1 MTDRVRVMLWCTTC
15 VPGLQLPLFAA
26 RAGGVFEKYG
36 LEVEFVDPVP
46 PRDMTL
52 EGLSVRVNAVG
63 AGVADFAVTGIAY
76 LLAAQAAANASLGV
90 RFVTTFHQRSP
101 IAGIVPA
108 SSDVH
113 RPADLQD
120 KLTAAHGLSW
130 MVHEYEAA
138 LAHTGIEP
146 GPMVDA
152 NDGPYAA
159 RSLERGEAEV
169 SPAWVDTIPSI
180 QRGGETAF
188 RAVPLDVQVYATGL
202 LASDDV
208 PDELAARMT
217 DAATEGVALQRARPQ
232 VGIDVYHRHY
242 PKASKNDL
250 RLAWSMY
257 APNGPS
263 EEATPMSQEQW
274 ENTTAF
280 YARAYDLPVF
290 EVADVCRP
298 ELVRSSVGSRERPE
312 RLAADSTG

>member
-1 MTDRVRVMLWCTTC
+1 MDHVRVMLWCTTC

-26 RAGGVFEKYG
+26 RAGGAFEKYD

-52 EGLSVRVNAVG
+52 EGLSVRVNAVEEG
-63 AGVADFAVTGIAY
+63 AADFAVTGIAY
-76 LLAAQAAANASLGV
+76 LLAAQAAADASLGV

-108 SSDVH
+108 SSDAYG
-113 RPADLQD
+113 PADLQG
-120 KLTAAHGLSW
+120 KPTAAHGLAW

-180 QRGGETAF
+180 QRGAETAF
-188 RAVPLDVQVYATGL
+188 RAVPLDVGVYATGL

-208 PDELAARMT
+208 SHELAARMT
-217 DAATEGVALQRARPQ
+217 DAVTEGAALQRTQPQ
-232 VGIDVYHRHY
+232 VGVDVYHRHY
-242 PKASKNDL
+242 PKASTDDL

-257 APNGPS
+257 AANGPS
-263 EEATPMSQEQW
+263 EDATPMSQERWQASM
-274 ENTTAF
+274 AF
-280 YARAYDLPVF
+280 YRRAYDLPPLQM
-290 EVADVCRP
+290 ADVCRP
-298 ELVRSSVGSRERPE
+298 ELVQSSGAHEPAPPVTAGPI
-312 RLAADSTG
+312 

>member
-26 RAGGVFEKYG
+26 RAAGVFEKYG
-36 LEVEFVDPVP
+36 LDVEFVDPVP

-52 EGLSVRVNAVG
+52 EGLSVRVNAVDAG
-63 AGVADFAVTGIAY
+63 AADFAVTGVAY
-76 LLAAQAAANASLGV
+76 LLAAQAAANTSLGV

-113 RPADLQD
+113 GPADLQG
-120 KLTAAHGLSW
+120 KLTAAHGLAW

-138 LAHTGIEP
+138 LAHTGLEP
-146 GPMVDA
+146 APMVDA

-159 RSLERGEAEV
+159 RSLARGEAEV

-180 QRGGETAF
+180 QRGAETAF
-188 RAVPLDVQVYATGL
+188 RAVPLDVRVYATGL

-208 PDELAARMT
+208 PDELAGRMA
-217 DAATEGVALQRARPQ
+217 DAVAEGVALQRAQPE

-242 PKASKNDL
+242 PKASKDDL
-250 RLAWSMY
+250 HLAWSVY
-257 APNGPS
+257 APNGPGDGATLMS
-263 EEATPMSQEQW
+263 PERWEA
-274 ENTTAF
+274 TTAF
-280 YARAYDLPVF
+280 YARAYDLPAV
-290 EVADVCRP
+290 EVAAVCRP
-298 ELVRSSVGSRERPE
+298 ELAPSSVGSRGRPK
-312 RLAADSTG
+312 RLAADPAR

>member
-26 RAGGVFEKYG
+26 RAGGVFETYG

-52 EGLSVRVNAVG
+52 EGLSVRVNAVDAG
-63 AGVADFAVTGIAY
+63 AAGFAVTGIAY

-108 SSDVH
+108 SSDV
-113 RPADLQD
+113 RGPADLQG

-146 GPMVDA
+146 APLVDA

-159 RSLERGEAEV
+159 RSLERGEVEV

-180 QRGGETAF
+180 QRGAETAF
-188 RAVPLDVQVYATGL
+188 RAVPLDVRVYATGL
-202 LASDDV
+202 LASDHV
-208 PDELAARMT
+208 SDELAARM
-217 DAATEGVALQRARPQ
+217 AEAVAEGAALQRTQPQ

-242 PKASKNDL
+242 PEASKDDL
-250 RLAWSMY
+250 RLAWSVY

-263 EEATPMSQEQW
+263 EGATPMSPERW
-274 ENTTAF
+274 GATTAF
-280 YARAYDLPVF
+280 YARAYDLPAL
-290 EVADVCRP
+290 EIADVCRP
-298 ELVRSSVGSRERPE
+298 GLVTSSVGARERAN
-312 RLAADSTG
+312 RLAADPAR